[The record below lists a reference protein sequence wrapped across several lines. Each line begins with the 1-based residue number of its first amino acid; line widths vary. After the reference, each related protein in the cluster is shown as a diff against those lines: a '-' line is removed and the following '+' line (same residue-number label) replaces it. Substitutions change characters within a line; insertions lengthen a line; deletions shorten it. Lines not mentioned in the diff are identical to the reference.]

1 MTGRVGHRSVETHL
15 SPPVAKVRSF
25 GTADSITVF
34 GTLNGKATP
43 FVLDSGANRSLVR
56 SDLFPTASLPRVLGG
71 LADVTGSRSSLYG
84 PTTVTLEIGGITIP
98 QTVYVADALSDGVI
112 LGLDFLRQHHC
123 VLDLDKG
130 IIHVDNVSLPLQ
142 CESPGG
148 DRSPPSALRVR
159 VMEPV
164 IVASGSERLVRCK
177 TVGQNF
183 QSLGIVEARINRRS
197 GLMVG
202 RAIVY
207 PHARSIYVPVANLT
221 DSPVRVRAG
230 SCIGTCEQVDVG
242 PGSPGDGEEEPV
254 GPMLARRTGIGSL
267 PAHLAEMLEASSR
280 DLSPDQRDEVR
291 TLLTTY
297 ADVFS
302 AHDQDLGRTSVIEHH
317 IETGDACPVK
327 VPPRRIPIHKR
338 QEVEDT
344 VRQLSEQ
351 GLIEPSFSPWSSAL
365 VLVRKKDGS
374 LRCCVDY
381 RLLNAATIKDSYPL
395 PRIDDTLD
403 ALSGSRWFSTLDL
416 KSGYHQVALAEAD
429 KSKTAFSAGN
439 GLWQWR
445 VMPFGLSNAPA
456 TFERLMESI
465 LAGMHWRTLLVY
477 LDDIIVFGKTFE
489 EELQRL
495 EEVFRR
501 MRCANL
507 KLNPNKCLLFRS
519 EVPFLGHVVSRD
531 GVKTDP
537 SKTEAVAD
545 WPVPTNAQE
554 LRSFLGFCTYYR
566 RFVRGFSDT
575 AAPLNALTKKG
586 VAFGWDQACQ
596 ASFDKL
602 KAALAHAPVLQYPD
616 PIQPFIL
623 DTDASSQGIG
633 AVLSQIHDGVERVVA
648 YFSRTLSAP
657 ERNYCVTRREL
668 LAVVDAVRHFHSYL
682 YGSKFTI
689 RSDHSALQ
697 WLHNL
702 RDPEGQLARWLAR
715 LGQYDFHITHRAGD
729 RHTNADALS
738 RRPCSSDCHY
748 CAKRESLRSVCR
760 ATKIASVSPAA
771 GELDIR
777 SAQGTDPEIAP
788 LLSFLQ
794 QGSRKPD
801 WEQVSADSRVTK
813 LYWAQWEQLRMSN
826 GILQR
831 RWESTNGTEGKWLNV
846 IPQSLRDSILAEA
859 HGSVSSGHMGVKKT
873 LQRLR
878 KRSYWVGMR
887 RDVQEW
893 CRVCHVCAA
902 KKGPQRTPQAPLQV
916 VGVGVPM
923 QRVAVDVAGPFPV
936 SSAGNRY
943 IVVVIDYFT
952 KWPEAFPVPNQEA
965 ATVAQ
970 VLVDGFF
977 CRFGLPD
984 ELHSDQGRNF
994 ESALFQECCRL
1005 LGIRKTRTTP
1015 LHPES
1020 DGMVERFNRTLVQE
1034 MAKRCRHGQSDWD
1047 QHIPTILMAYRSAEH
1062 EATGYTPAQLMLG
1075 RDLRLPLDLLFEGP
1089 PDDPVDQLTT
1099 EYARSQRDRMRV
1111 IRAQVADNVR
1121 LSAETMKQR
1130 KDIRA
1135 TLEPL
1140 KENDQVW
1147 LYNPRRKKGHSPK
1160 LSSPW
1165 DGPYRV
1171 VKSLS
1176 AVTYRIQKNRQ
1187 AACKVVHFNRLWKIG
1202 GPPEFTWS
1210 SIPSPE
1216 SATGRGD
1223 DAGVV
1228 PTSDDVTAMGDTRGD
1243 AGVIPASDTVAA
1255 EHVLGREIGAVAM
1268 EHPRRQPGPDESPPG
1283 AGDRSPAQ
1291 NRSQRP
1297 QRQRRRPE
1305 YLRSYNCH

>member
-1 MTGRVGHRSVETHL
+1 MTDRAGHRSVQTPI

-25 GTADSITVF
+25 GRADSISVS
-34 GTLNGKATP
+34 GTLNGEATP

-56 SDLFPTASLPRVLGG
+56 SDLLSTASLPRVPGG
-71 LADVTGSRSSLYG
+71 LADVTGNRSSLYG
-84 PTTVTLEIGGITIP
+84 PTTVTLELGGIKTL
-98 QTVYVADALSDGVI
+98 QAVYVAENLSDGVI
-112 LGLDFLRQHHC
+112 LGLDFLRQHHS

-130 IIHVDNVSLPLQ
+130 VIHLDNVSLPFQ
-142 CESPGG
+142 HESAGG
-148 DRSPPSALRVR
+148 DRFPPRALRVR

-164 IVASGSERLVRCK
+164 IVAPGSERLIRCK
-177 TVGQNF
+177 TVGRKF
-183 QSLGIVEARINRRS
+183 TSLGIVEAGPNHHS

-202 RAIVY
+202 RAMVD
-207 PHARSIYVPVANLT
+207 PHARAIHVPVANLT
-221 DSPVRVRAG
+221 DNPIKVRAG
-230 SCIGTCEQVDVG
+230 SRLGTCEQVDECPVFL
-242 PGSPGDGEEEPV
+242 SDDGGEPV
-254 GPMLARRTGIGSL
+254 GPRTASGTGIDSL
-267 PAHLAEMLEASSR
+267 PAHLTAMLEESSQG
-280 DLSPDQRDEVR
+280 LSLEQRARVR
-291 TLLTTY
+291 QLLTTY

-302 AHDQDLGRTSVIEHH
+302 ANDHDLGITSVTEHR
-317 IETGDACPVK
+317 IETGDARPVK

-344 VRQLSEQ
+344 VRQLSDQ
-351 GLIEPSFSPWSSAL
+351 GLIEPSVSPWSSAL

-381 RLLNAATIKDSYPL
+381 RLLNAATIKDAYPL

-439 GLWQWR
+439 NLWQWR

-456 TFERLMESI
+456 TFERLMDSV

-501 MRCANL
+501 MKLVNL
-507 KLNPNKCLLFRS
+507 KLNPKKCLLFRS
-519 EVPFLGHVVSRD
+519 EVPFLGHVVSRS

-537 SKTEAVAD
+537 SKTEAVAE
-545 WPVPTNAQE
+545 WPVPSNVRE

-566 RFVRGFSDT
+566 RFVRNFSDI
-575 AAPLNALTKKG
+575 AAPLNALTKQG
-586 VAFGWDQACQ
+586 VAFEWNQICQ
-596 ASFDKL
+596 ASFEKL
-602 KAALAHAPVLQYPD
+602 KAALVHAPVLKYPD
-616 PIQPFIL
+616 PSQSFIL
-623 DTDASSQGIG
+623 DTDASSMGIG
-633 AVLSQIHDGVERVVA
+633 AVLSQIHDGVEHVVA
-648 YFSRTLSAP
+648 YFSRTLSTQ

-715 LGQYDFHITHRAGD
+715 LGQYDYHITHRPGD
-729 RHTNADALS
+729 RHINADALS
-738 RRPCSSDCHY
+738 RRPCSSDCRY
-748 CAKRESLRSVCR
+748 CAKREPFIRGVCR
-760 ATKIASVSPAA
+760 TMKIAPASLDP
-771 GELDIR
+771 GNLDIR
-777 SAQGTDPEIAP
+777 SAQRMDPEVSP

-801 WEQVSADSRVTK
+801 WGQVATESQATK
-813 LYWAQWEQLRMSN
+813 LYWAQWEQLRMSD

-831 RWESTNGTEGKWLNV
+831 HWEPRDGTEGKWLNV
-846 IPQSLRDSILAEA
+846 IPQSLRDSMLAEA
-859 HGSVSSGHMGVKKT
+859 HGSVSSGHMGIKKT

-893 CRVCHVCAA
+893 CRMCDVCAA
-902 KKGPQRTPQAPLQV
+902 KKGPPRTPQAPLQI
-916 VGVGVPM
+916 VGVGAPM
-923 QRVAVDVAGPFPV
+923 QRVAVDIAGPFPV

-994 ESALFQECCRL
+994 ESTLFQECCRL

-1062 EATGYTPAQLMLG
+1062 ETTGYTPAQLMLG
-1075 RDLRLPLDLLFEGP
+1075 RDLRLPLDLLFERP
-1089 PDDPVDQLTT
+1089 PDDPVDHLLTD
-1099 EYARSQRDRMRV
+1099 YVRSQRDRMRV
-1111 IRAQVADNVR
+1111 IREQVAGNVKI
-1121 LSAETMKQR
+1121 SAETMKQR
-1130 KDIRA
+1130 KDIKA

-1147 LYNPRRKKGHSPK
+1147 LYNPRRKKGQSPK

-1171 VKSLS
+1171 VKTLS

-1187 AACKVVHFNRLWKIG
+1187 AACKVVHYNRLWKIR
-1202 GPPEFTWS
+1202 GPPKFSWGDT
-1210 SIPSPE
+1210 PSQETAP
-1216 SATGRGD
+1216 GRGEA
-1223 DAGVV
+1223 AGIA
-1228 PTSDDVTAMGDTRGD
+1228 PTSNATAMGDAGEGAGVAPASDATVMEGADED
-1243 AGVIPASDTVAA
+1243 AGVA
-1255 EHVLGREIGAVAM
+1255 
-1268 EHPRRQPGPDESPPG
+1268 PGPDELRPG
-1283 AGDRSPAQ
+1283 GRDPA
-1291 NRSQRP
+1291 RTRHQRP
-1297 QRQRRRPE
+1297 QRERRRPP
-1305 YLRSYNCH
+1305 YLQIYDCY